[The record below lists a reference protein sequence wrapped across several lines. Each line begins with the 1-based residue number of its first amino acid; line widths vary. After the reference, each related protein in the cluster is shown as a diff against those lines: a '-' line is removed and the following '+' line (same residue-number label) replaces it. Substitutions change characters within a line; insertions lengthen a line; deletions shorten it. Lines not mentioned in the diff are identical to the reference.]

1 LSDGAPPGSLQVYVW
16 FEADPADAAEVRDG
30 FARLRDA
37 MAVPGARL
45 LRRPDRR
52 QRPEGL
58 RETWM
63 EVWPGIAA
71 PALPRWLRRL
81 EAAADAAGQDRL
93 ARGGRHVE
101 PFEPIA

>member
-1 LSDGAPPGSLQVYVW
+1 
-16 FEADPADAAEVRDG
+16 
-30 FARLRDA
+30 
-37 MAVPGARL
+37 
-45 LRRPDRR
+45 
-52 QRPEGL
+52 
-58 RETWM
+58 M

>member
-1 LSDGAPPGSLQVYVW
+1 MSDGALHGPLEVCIW
-16 FEADPADAAEVRDG
+16 FEADPADAAAVRSG
-30 FARLRDA
+30 FTRMRDS

-52 QRPEGL
+52 QRPEGP

-71 PALPRWLRRL
+71 SALPGWLRRL
-81 EAAADAAGQDRL
+81 EAAADAAGHDRL